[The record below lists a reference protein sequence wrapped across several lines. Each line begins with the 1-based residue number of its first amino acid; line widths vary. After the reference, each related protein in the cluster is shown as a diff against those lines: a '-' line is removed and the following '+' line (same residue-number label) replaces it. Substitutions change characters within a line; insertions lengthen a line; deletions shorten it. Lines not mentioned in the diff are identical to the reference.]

1 MDFFQLIIFGILF
14 NAAIMLISKS
24 FRHYTIG
31 IDSLPTIS
39 IVAGY
44 TLGAATGLWAGT
56 IVAIVYHLMRI
67 RTIQYMPLTI
77 LANAVVGILASLM
90 AFGSIFTAGI
100 ALLIVYH
107 IISIA
112 AVSVLGG
119 LKPGY
124 FSFITLN
131 FITTIFLLYVVGMLI

>member
-1 MDFFQLIIFGILF
+1 MDFFQLIVFGILF
-14 NAAIMLISKS
+14 NAAIMLVSRG
-24 FRHYTIG
+24 FRRYTIG

-39 IVAGY
+39 IAAGY
-44 TLGAATGLWAGT
+44 TLGASAGMWAGL
-56 IVAIVYHLMRI
+56 IVAVVYHLMRI
-67 RTIQYMPLTI
+67 RTIQYMPLTM
-77 LANAVVGILASLM
+77 LGNAIVGILASLA

-124 FSFITLN
+124 FSFIILN
-131 FITTIFLLYVVGMLI
+131 FITTIFLLYVVSLFV

>member
-14 NAAIMLISKS
+14 NAAIMLVSRG
-24 FRHYTIG
+24 FRQYTLG

-44 TLGAATGLWAGT
+44 TIGAAAGLWAGI
-56 IVAIVYHLMRI
+56 IVAVVYHLMRI
-67 RTIQYMPLTI
+67 RTIHYMPLTI
-77 LANAVVGILASLM
+77 LANAVVGILASMM
-90 AFGSIFTAGI
+90 AFESIFTAGI

-131 FITTIFLLYVVGMLI
+131 FITTIFLLYAVSLFI